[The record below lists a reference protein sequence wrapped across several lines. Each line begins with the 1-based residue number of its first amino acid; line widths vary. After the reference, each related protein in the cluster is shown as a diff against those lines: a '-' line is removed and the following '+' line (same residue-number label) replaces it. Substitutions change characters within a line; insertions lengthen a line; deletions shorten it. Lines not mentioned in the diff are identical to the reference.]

1 MASPIGVI
9 EEVMV
14 DNGLLDADV
23 MTRRNIRLLL
33 IGILGQSHF
42 PECSSS
48 DKVVVGST
56 YLILY

>member
-1 MASPIGVI
+1 MGVI

-33 IGILGQSHF
+33 LLMVGQSCF
-42 PECSSS
+42 SECLPY
-48 DKVVVGST
+48 DKAVLAFT
-56 YLILY
+56 CLILY

>member
-1 MASPIGVI
+1 MASSIGVI

-33 IGILGQSHF
+33 LLKKLFSHT
-42 PECSSS
+42 SSS
-48 DKVVVGST
+48 V
-56 YLILY
+56 YLLRVLLSGLLT